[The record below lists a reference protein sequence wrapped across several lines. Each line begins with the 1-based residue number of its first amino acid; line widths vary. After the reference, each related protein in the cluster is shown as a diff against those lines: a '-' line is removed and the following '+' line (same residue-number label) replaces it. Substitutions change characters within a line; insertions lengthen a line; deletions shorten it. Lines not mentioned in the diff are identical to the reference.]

1 MRSFAE
7 VEESIEEL
15 YSGEGLSCRKK
26 SFWVHKNDVTG
37 CEAMIEND
45 RQWMAMV
52 GHFGHDQLRRDG
64 SLFRGLSAVDRC
76 TWHVARLFSWSPGQW
91 GRCRRWVLRGW
102 AQWLLDGFRPCQGSQ
117 GSWSVGWTMVNHGE
131 PYRIVSS
138 LQQLLLFCFETCYT
152 GVSQSH
158 IIELVLFLHTSIKV
172 FYQFRLRW
180 HAQQDMRA
188 WHFVLLADWQQSMN
202 SAENRHHTWHFW
214 THLDIKILLK
224 PSHRRPERRKVQRQ
238 VGAPRFWGYAK

>member
-117 GSWSVGWTMVNHGE
+117 GSWSVGWTMVN
-131 PYRIVSS
+131 R
-138 LQQLLLFCFETCYT
+138 
-152 GVSQSH
+152 
-158 IIELVLFLHTSIKV
+158 IELYRAFNN
-172 FYQFRLRW
+172 FYSFASKLVTLE
-180 HAQQDMRA
+180 
-188 WHFVLLADWQQSMN
+188 FPNL
-202 SAENRHHTWHFW
+202 
-214 THLDIKILLK
+214 IL
-224 PSHRRPERRKVQRQ
+224 SN
-238 VGAPRFWGYAK
+238 

>member
-1 MRSFAE
+1 MDGNGRPLWTRPAE
-7 VEESIEEL
+7 ARWKPIQRPLCSWPL
-15 YSGEGLSCRKK
+15 
-26 SFWVHKNDVTG
+26 
-37 CEAMIEND
+37 
-45 RQWMAMV
+45 
-52 GHFGHDQLRRDG
+52 
-64 SLFRGLSAVDRC
+64 
-76 TWHVARLFSWSPGQW
+76 HVARGTPLFLIARAVGSVSAMSFERLGSVAF
-91 GRCRRWVLRGW
+91 GR
-102 AQWLLDGFRPCQGSQ
+102 F
-117 GSWSVGWTMVNHGE
+117 WTVPRFTRFMKCGVNHGE

-188 WHFVLLADWQQSMN
+188 WHFVLLDWQQSMN

-214 THLDIKILLK
+214 THLVKILLK